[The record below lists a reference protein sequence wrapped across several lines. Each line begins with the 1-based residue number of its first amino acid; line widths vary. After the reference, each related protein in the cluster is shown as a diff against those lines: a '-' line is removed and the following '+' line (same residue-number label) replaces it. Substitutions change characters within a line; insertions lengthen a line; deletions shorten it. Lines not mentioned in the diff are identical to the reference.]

1 MGIESYISNHRYIAV
16 YPVYLSRERSK
27 EQVDGRIINSKEV
40 MANSQEGMMTTSKK
54 KMIRI
59 FRVLLAR
66 DSLYLVIATFW
77 ICVTERNSI
86 RDDPLNFSIFNILFE
101 IIRYVNC
108 QVNHMLLF
116 LNIHSF
122 LCHVFLILS
131 HHG

>member
-54 KMIRI
+54 KMIKI

-101 IIRYVNC
+101 IIRYV
-108 QVNHMLLF
+108 F
-116 LNIHSF
+116 F
-122 LCHVFLILS
+122 K
-131 HHG
+131 

>member
-54 KMIRI
+54 KMIKI

-66 DSLYLVIATFW
+66 DSLYLFIATFC
-77 ICVTERNSI
+77 ICLSERESI
-86 RDDPLNFSIFNILFE
+86 REDPLNFSIFSILFE